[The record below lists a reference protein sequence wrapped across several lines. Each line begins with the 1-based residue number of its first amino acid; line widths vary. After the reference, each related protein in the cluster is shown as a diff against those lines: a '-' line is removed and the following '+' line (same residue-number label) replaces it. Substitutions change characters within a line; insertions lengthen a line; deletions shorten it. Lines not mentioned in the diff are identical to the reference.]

1 MKYKVF
7 VKQAIPSDTKEVNL
21 NAAKIAEF
29 NYGGTIAVEDILHLK
44 SNHMINGFE
53 PAPVKVVEIEH
64 DLDSDTIY
72 LGVSTDVETYAQGE
86 DSNGE
91 TFVVTVP
98 SIGQLVDMKAEE
110 ENDGRPEVVMLLGSS
125 RYYDEILQ
133 IEKLLTLKGKVVLK
147 HSPFDRNEHDDLTKK
162 DFNAITTS
170 AKAKLNMADVI
181 YLVRPQYVGESTR
194 KILEYVDS
202 IGKRVED
209 ISREGR
215 LIREIAIHGIEHERI
230 ERSREGRSRGR

>member
-7 VKQAIPSDTKEVNL
+7 IKQASPTITKEINL
-21 NAAKIAEF
+21 NATKVAEF
-29 NYGGTIAVEDILHLK
+29 EYGGTVAVEDVLHLR
-44 SNHMINGFE
+44 SSDMVNDFE

-64 DLDSDTIY
+64 ALGTNTIY
-72 LGVSTDVETYAQGE
+72 LGVSTDVETYGEGE
-86 DSNGE
+86 DETGE
-91 TFVVTVP
+91 KFVVTVP

-147 HSPFDRNEHDDLTKK
+147 HSPFDRDEHDDLTKK

-194 KILEYVDS
+194 EILEYVDS

-209 ISREGR
+209 ISREGK
-215 LIREIAIHGIEHERI
+215 LIREIAIHGIEHERV